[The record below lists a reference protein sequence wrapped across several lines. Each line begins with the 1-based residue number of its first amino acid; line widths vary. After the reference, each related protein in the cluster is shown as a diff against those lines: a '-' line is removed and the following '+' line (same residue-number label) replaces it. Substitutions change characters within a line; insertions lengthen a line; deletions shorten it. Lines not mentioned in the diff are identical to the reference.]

1 MPIMVIWQ
9 DWEGQD
15 DYSKIVPS
23 LFSQRSKS
31 RILIS
36 CTKRLSEGRFRK
48 FHTFKLWRK
57 REFPVLWVS
66 EPWPGNG
73 YGWAPGDQM
82 GPWLLSPPPPRPLLH
97 QEEQD
102 KITLFRFS
110 RIARK
115 VMVGA
120 GSRMLFQ
127 NHQPGR
133 KIRKYQA
140 VFECFLTPVCTLLC
154 SSLVSVSLASAPYN
168 VTNLLGLTQFSAI
181 RLDGVV
187 FHWHHRNYIFGRH
200 ILQIQ

>member
-23 LFSQRSKS
+23 LFSQRSKT

-48 FHTFKLWRK
+48 FHTFELWRK
-57 REFPVLWVS
+57 REIPVLRVS

-154 SSLVSVSLASAPYN
+154 SIAKTKSNKQTKLNWIWNKKYHIWPLYVLCYVPVWFPSA
-168 VTNLLGLTQFSAI
+168 
-181 RLDGVV
+181 
-187 FHWHHRNYIFGRH
+187 WHPPPTT
-200 ILQIQ
+200 

>member
-15 DYSKIVPS
+15 DYSNIVPS
-23 LFSQRSKS
+23 LFSQRSKT
-31 RILIS
+31 RIIFS

-48 FHTFKLWRK
+48 FHTFELWRK
-57 REFPVLWVS
+57 REIPVLRVS

-120 GSRMLFQ
+120 KNTKIPGCIWMLSD
-127 NHQPGR
+127 PCM
-133 KIRKYQA
+133 Y
-140 VFECFLTPVCTLLC
+140 
-154 SSLVSVSLASAPYN
+154 SVMFHCKDKVKKAN
-168 VTNLLGLTQFSAI
+168 QI
-181 RLDGVV
+181 KLDMK
-187 FHWHHRNYIFGRH
+187 H
-200 ILQIQ
+200 